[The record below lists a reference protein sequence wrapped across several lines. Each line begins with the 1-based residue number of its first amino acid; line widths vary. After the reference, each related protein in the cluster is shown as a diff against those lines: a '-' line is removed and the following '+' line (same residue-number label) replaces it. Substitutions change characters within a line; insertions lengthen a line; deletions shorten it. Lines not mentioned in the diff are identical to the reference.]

1 MKLAAATVLLAMW
14 TLATVPERGEG
25 QDASDRLAFERDFF
39 AYPASARRDP
49 FEPPADSSAGFPVV
63 EDLLLLGIVHA
74 AEPGRSLVLLAA
86 TGALGAAGAAP
97 VGADAARGGDIAPGG
112 TGTARGPAD
121 IAPAGTGTARR
132 PADAAPGLVPKRTF
146 RLRPGDRAGSVRV
159 VEVGL
164 DRVLVA
170 VEEPD
175 GRVRSAEIALPRR
188 RPTGAQGGGS

>member
-49 FEPPADSSAGFPVV
+49 FEPPADSSAALPVV

-86 TGALGAAGAAP
+86 TGARGAAGAAP
-97 VGADAARGGDIAPGG
+97 VGADAARGADIAPGG
-112 TGTARGPAD
+112 TGTARG
-121 IAPAGTGTARR
+121 

-159 VEVGL
+159 VEVSL

-175 GRVRSAEIALPRR
+175 GRVRSAEIVVPRR

>member
-1 MKLAAATVLLAMW
+1 MRLAAATVLLATW
-14 TLATVPERGEG
+14 TLATAPEPGEG

-49 FEPPADSSAGFPVV
+49 FEPPADSSAALPVV

-74 AEPGRSLVLLAA
+74 QEPGRSLVLLAA
-86 TGALGAAGAAP
+86 TGAYRGA
-97 VGADAARGGDIAPGG
+97 
-112 TGTARGPAD
+112 GTARE
-121 IAPAGTGTARR
+121 
-132 PADAAPGLVPKRTF
+132 PADAAPGLVRRRTF

-175 GRVRSAEIALPRR
+175 GRVRSAEIKVPRR
-188 RPTGAQGGGS
+188 RPTKAQGGGS

>member
-1 MKLAAATVLLAMW
+1 MRLAAATVLLATW
-14 TLATVPERGEG
+14 TLATAPETGEG

-49 FEPPADSSAGFPVV
+49 FEPPADSSAALPVV

-74 AEPGRSLVLLAA
+74 QEPGRSLVLLAA
-86 TGALGAAGAAP
+86 TGAYR
-97 VGADAARGGDIAPGG
+97 GADAAPGG
-112 TGTARGPAD
+112 TGA
-121 IAPAGTGTARR
+121 APRGTGTARE
-132 PADAAPGLVPKRTF
+132 PADAAPGLVRRRTF

-175 GRVRSAEIALPRR
+175 GRVRSAEIKVPRR
-188 RPTGAQGGGS
+188 RPTRAQGGGS